1 MALFGVP
8 LLVIPFLIYN
18 AIAFLMPDWQWAEPL
33 PPVHIVSGGEWAMSS
48 GDILVAVSILILF
61 VELVK
66 STRVGMRTIIVHM
79 LAAVLFAA
87 MLVEFLLV
95 KQAATATFFLL
106 LLLSFVDMLAGFTI
120 SIRTAQRNI
129 EIDSPDKI
137 VS

>member
-1 MALFGVP
+1 
-8 LLVIPFLIYN
+8 
-18 AIAFLMPDWQWAEPL
+18 
-33 PPVHIVSGGEWAMSS
+33 
-48 GDILVAVSILILF
+48 
-61 VELVK
+61 
-66 STRVGMRTIIVHM
+66 MRTIIVHM